1 LVSPTLSHLIC
12 SMGLIFLISAMPFF
26 FVMERNGF
34 SAEMA
39 KRELTEISDYTSNT
53 LANLYFLTNSTNSVE
68 LEITKTLLYLP
79 QTVENSI
86 YMLGITSMDGL
97 NASKV
102 TAFLRDKPG
111 VVGDSWLIPGLKVMN
126 ESLLE
131 IGTKSVIAGCYR
143 NSTGCYVWL
152 GEGE

>member
-1 LVSPTLSHLIC
+1 LVSPTVSHVIC
-12 SMGLIFLISAMPFF
+12 SMGLIFLITAMPFF
-26 FVMERNGF
+26 FAMEKN
-34 SAEMA
+34 SYSEEIA

-53 LANLYFLTNSTNSVE
+53 VANLYFLLNSTNSVE

-79 QTVENSI
+79 QTVENSK

-102 TAFLRDKPG
+102 TAFLKAKSW
-111 VVGDSWLIPGLKVMN
+111 VVGDSWLIPGLRIMN

-131 IGTKSVIAGCYR
+131 ISGNSVLAGCCR
-143 NSTGCYVWL
+143 NSTGYYVWL

>member
-1 LVSPTLSHLIC
+1 MSHLIC
-12 SMGLIFLISAMPFF
+12 SMALIFLISAMPFF
-26 FVMERNGF
+26 FAIERN
-34 SAEMA
+34 SYSEEMA

-53 LANLYFLTNSTNSVE
+53 LANLYFLANSTNSVE
-68 LEITKTLLYLP
+68 LTMTKELLYLP
-79 QTVENSI
+79 QTVEDSV

-97 NASKV
+97 NALKV
-102 TAFLRDKPG
+102 TAFLKDRSW

-131 IGTKSVIAGCYR
+131 IGTKSKSVLAGCHR
-143 NSTGCYVWL
+143 NSTGFYVWL